1 VFLFLNTH
9 LREVSMSFKFS
20 LLAAC
25 CAAVLSLSACGGGS
39 SDGGSGTPAVA
50 VSDLAT
56 LTVSDSLAG
65 TGAMATSGK
74 KLSVN
79 YSGWFYS
86 ATAADHKGA
95 HFETGSVSFTL
106 GMGEVIAGWDQ
117 GLAGMKVG
125 GKRSLSIPSSLA
137 YGRNGRGPIPP
148 NAGLLFEVEL
158 TKVE

>member
-1 VFLFLNTH
+1 
-9 LREVSMSFKFS
+9 MSFKFS

-25 CAAVLSLSACGGGS
+25 CAAVFSLSACGGGS
-39 SDGGSGTPAVA
+39 DGGNGGAVV

-65 TGAMATSGK
+65 TGAMATNGK

-79 YSGWFYS
+79 YSGWYYS
-86 ATAADHKGA
+86 ATAGDHKGA
-95 HFETGSVSFTL
+95 QFETGSVSFTL
-106 GMGEVIAGWDQ
+106 GTGEVIAGWDQ

>member
-1 VFLFLNTH
+1 
-9 LREVSMSFKFS
+9 MPFKFS

-25 CAAVLSLSACGGGS
+25 CAAVLSLSACGGGG
-39 SDGGSGTPAVA
+39 DGGSSSAPAVA
-50 VSDLAT
+50 VSDLPA
-56 LTVSDSLAG
+56 LLVSDSVGG
-65 TGAMATSGK
+65 TGTVATNGR
-74 KLSVN
+74 KL
-79 YSGWFYS
+79 S

-106 GMGEVIAGWDQ
+106 GTGDVIAGWDQ

-137 YGRNGRGPIPP
+137 YGRTGRGPIPP

>member
-1 VFLFLNTH
+1 
-9 LREVSMSFKFS
+9 MPFKFS

-25 CAAVLSLSACGGGS
+25 CAAVLSLSACGGGG
-39 SDGGSGTPAVA
+39 DGGSSAPAVA
-50 VSDLAT
+50 VSDLPA
-56 LTVSDSLAG
+56 LLVSDSVGG
-65 TGAMATSGK
+65 TGTVATNGR

-79 YSGWFYS
+79 YSGWYYS

-106 GMGEVIAGWDQ
+106 GTGDVIAGWDQ

-137 YGRNGRGPIPP
+137 YGRTGRGPIPP